1 MTDEEYE
8 DNLDEMFDILLDI
21 ENDNIIQDNQETLY

>member
-8 DNLDEMFDILLDI
+8 DNLDEIFDMLLNI
-21 ENDNIIQDNQETLY
+21 ENDNIIQDNQEKLY

>member
-8 DNLDEMFDILLDI
+8 DNLDEMFDMLLDI
-21 ENDNIIQDNQETLY
+21 ENDNIIQDNQEKLY

>member
-8 DNLDEMFDILLDI
+8 DNLDEMFDMLLDI